1 VESFPPSMRLT
12 SVAVGYNFAQA
23 VIGGSSPALATY
35 LVDTYGLHAPGFM
48 VSVIAILSVTG
59 LCMGSNIPHGD
70 VTGITATALERMDD
84 MEQTS
89 LRHPTNDGQLLLR
102 RSQEEDDQ
110 EESDSDQCHAVQLE
124 LI

>member
-1 VESFPPSMRLT
+1 MRLT

-48 VSVIAILSVTG
+48 VSVIAIMSVTG
-59 LCMGSNIPHGD
+59 LCMGSNNSPHD
-70 VTGITATALERMDD
+70 DMTGITATALERIDD

-89 LRHPTNDGQLLLR
+89 LRHPTIDGQQQR
-102 RSQEEDDQ
+102 RRRLQEEDGQ